1 LSAPRVSVLLPV
13 RDAAPYLEACIRSV
27 GRQSFTGFEVVTVD
41 DGSSDGSGARLDAWA
56 RSDPRVVVLHR
67 PAAGLVAALNTGL
80 EACRAGIVARMD
92 ADDAAHPRR
101 LEEQVRLLDRHPEV
115 GVASCMVCHVPVH
128 RVGEGARLYARW
140 LNHLLTHADVM
151 RERFV
156 ESPIAHPSAV
166 VRRGLLERIGGYRDV
181 GWPED
186 YDLWLRLA
194 EAGAVFAKVPRV
206 LYFWRDHADR
216 LTRRDYRY
224 AKEMFLRCKAHF
236 LARGPLA
243 GGRPVIV
250 WGAGPT
256 GRRLA
261 RALEGED
268 VRPAAFVDIDPAK
281 VGRVVRGQQVHPPG
295 KLADLLGPDTV
306 VLAAVASRGARDEIR
321 KRLRG
326 LGLVEGEGFWCAS

>member
-1 LSAPRVSVLLPV
+1 VSVPRVSVLLPV
-13 RDAAPYLEACIRSV
+13 RDALPHIEACIRSV
-27 GRQSFTGFEVVTVD
+27 ERQSFVDFEVMVVD
-41 DGSSDGSGARLDAWA
+41 DGSTDGSGARLDAWA

-67 PAAGLVAALNTGL
+67 QAVGLVAALNAGL
-80 EACRAGIVARMD
+80 EVCRSQIVARMD

-115 GVASCMVCHVPVH
+115 GVASCMVRHVPVH
-128 RVGEGARLYARW
+128 GVGEGARLYARW
-140 LNHLLTHADVM
+140 LNHLLTHADIM

-156 ESPIAHPSAV
+156 ESPIAHPSAAI
-166 VRRGLLERIGGYRDV
+166 RRGLLERVGGYRDV

-194 EAGAVFAKVPRV
+194 EAGAVFAKVPKV

-216 LTRRDYRY
+216 LTRRDGRY
-224 AKEMFLRCKAHF
+224 AKEAFLRCKAHF

-243 GGRPVIV
+243 GGRRAVV

-261 RALEGED
+261 RALEGKC
-268 VRPAAFVDIDPAK
+268 VRVAAFIDIDPAK
-281 VGRVVRGQQVHPPG
+281 VGRVVRGVALHAPEELEG
-295 KLADLLGPDTV
+295 LLGPDAV
-306 VLAAVASRGARDEIR
+306 VLAAVASRGAREEIR
-321 KRLRG
+321 ERLRG
-326 LGLVEGEGFWCAS
+326 LGLVEGEGFWCVA